1 MLKHLLARLG
11 RALTQAATHLTP
23 NFEVIQ
29 DYGHSRLH
37 IAHVRGQGYL
47 AYETTTEDGEVTE
60 VRGSFE
66 GFLTRDEARDQ
77 LLHYGTPDAVAAFD
91 RSRDAVIAY
100 A

>member
-1 MLKHLLARLG
+1 MLKHLLTHLG
-11 RALTQAATHLTP
+11 RLLTQAAANLTP

-29 DYGHSRLH
+29 EYSHSRLH
-37 IAHVRGQGYL
+37 VAHVRGQGYL
-47 AYETTTEDGEVTE
+47 AFETTTEDGHLSE

-66 GFLTRDEARDQ
+66 GFLTRDEARAQ